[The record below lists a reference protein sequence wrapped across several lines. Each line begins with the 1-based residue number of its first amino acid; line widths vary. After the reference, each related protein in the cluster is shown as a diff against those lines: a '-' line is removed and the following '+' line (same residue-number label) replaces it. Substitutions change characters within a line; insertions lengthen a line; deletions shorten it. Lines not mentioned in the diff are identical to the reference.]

1 MLKGFNTARQIIDE
15 ALAGIRDFD
24 RKRERE
30 AAMYFL
36 RGYRE
41 WRIFN
46 SKSIVEMWLP
56 VTLVKTVNLPD
67 EMLEFLSIGI
77 PVNGEMFTFT
87 LAQGI
92 VSPLDDPM
100 EELLEAESGEDE
112 SLLRSLQYGYGSN
125 GINDEYYFR
134 LDEDSRRIVLKK
146 AAIDLYTQSDRTEVL
161 LRYISTGVSDLDNTM
176 VPGTAYN
183 MLVAYIEWK
192 LVASMPT
199 VYDRGYRMDKKQ
211 EYLHEVEK
219 FQMLDMPT
227 IDELYDV
234 IFETSAQTPRRL

>member
-77 PVNGEMFTFT
+77 PVNGRC
-87 LAQGI
+87 L
-92 VSPLDDPM
+92 PL
-100 EELLEAESGEDE
+100 L
-112 SLLRSLQYGYGSN
+112 
-125 GINDEYYFR
+125 
-134 LDEDSRRIVLKK
+134 
-146 AAIDLYTQSDRTEVL
+146 
-161 LRYISTGVSDLDNTM
+161 
-176 VPGTAYN
+176 
-183 MLVAYIEWK
+183 
-192 LVASMPT
+192 
-199 VYDRGYRMDKKQ
+199 
-211 EYLHEVEK
+211 
-219 FQMLDMPT
+219 
-227 IDELYDV
+227 
-234 IFETSAQTPRRL
+234 